1 MKKWIYT
8 LSLMGALAVGANA
21 DVITH
26 ETPTLVD
33 GCYQITNAGE
43 LFGFADIVNG
53 TNSAT
58 KNASACGK
66 LVHDLRIVQFPER
79 PVGNDD
85 PTDEGND
92 DSGEEQQYAFGPN
105 NHVVD
110 NTLNIHNVPEENIW
124 TPMVDF
130 AGTFDGQGHT
140 ISGLYYSGS
149 NAGFFASLTGNATVK
164 RLNIN
169 DSYFESNDY
178 VGGLAAKVF
187 GSDSV
192 TIDNCSFKGLV
203 DAISNKETSTIAA
216 GGIAGIIEIPTKLTL
231 TASVNEGAILP
242 LNGTSSAK
250 SGGLIGNIPKEYE
263 SYNQYL
269 MIKDNICYGFV
280 GGKGQRGVVGF
291 LGPNKNFINNKNNFC
306 YGTGELCG
314 GKSTCSNTENV
325 SQCKVKLKELIVTTL
340 NKAGFKGVKFEV
352 GDNGRIII
360 AHITEWEDPEDPE
373 HPEKESEKIVLDK
386 LLIPQTIAADSVEFD
401 RKFNGKSSTIML
413 PFDILASNI
422 TDEHNEIFVE
432 FSSMPTID
440 TKKWEANA
448 ETETNMISANKPYLL
463 KAPTGKIHFHGP
475 ITLKT
480 NYERFYQDSQGN
492 SKAGYQYEYNA
503 PTASN
508 DWTLVGTY
516 RTMLTMSVADKIN
529 KDTISKYERM
539 SSLDHIYG
547 FVGTANVSDNGY
559 DFTLGEFAVAGY
571 NVRTRE
577 MRAYLIYEENTPS
590 PASAPAYRG
599 MPMLRAASAVSVD
612 ELPDRIPVKLTSK
625 PIIPE
630 SQFVDPTLKTTK
642 VIATINVES
651 TETDCNDE
659 SCEEGPLTV
668 TKPFISPLKSN
679 KIDRWQDAM
688 GRRLNGKPTKRGT
701 YFKNGI
707 PVIIK

>member
-85 PTDEGND
+85 
-92 DSGEEQQYAFGPN
+92 SGEEQQYAFGPN

-110 NTLNIHNVPEENIW
+110 NTLNIHNVPEENVW

-169 DSYFESNDY
+169 DSYFASDDNAGGFVAI
-178 VGGLAAKVF
+178 VGGDGA
-187 GSDSV
+187 
-192 TIDNCSFKGLV
+192 TIAIEECNFKGLV
-203 DAISNKETSTIAA
+203 QTITHTDQAA
-216 GGIAGIIEIPTKLTL
+216 KTASIGGFIGIINNTL
-231 TASVNEGAILP
+231 TSFTMKSCANEGNINP
-242 LNGTSSAK
+242 GISDGNTGGFIGTVSA
-250 SGGLIGNIPKEYE
+250 GLENKMTFRDCF
-263 SYNQYL
+263 S
-269 MIKDNICYGFV
+269 YGFV
-280 GGKGQRGVVGF
+280 GSKGQRGFVG
-291 LGPNKNFINNKNNFC
+291 NAQTDQSNVTRENIYC
-306 YGTGELCG
+306 YGTGKYCKTTECS
-314 GKSTCSNTENV
+314 STETL
-325 SQCKVKLKELIVTTL
+325 QTCKDKLKKKIVEDL
-340 NKAGFKGVKFEV
+340 NGAGFTGIRFEFNE
-352 GDNGRIII
+352 NGHIII
-360 AHITEWEDPEDPE
+360 ARITEWENPGDPEQGYE
-373 HPEKESEKIVLDK
+373 TEVLKK
-386 LLIPQTIAADSVEFD
+386 LWIPRTAVADSVEFD

-422 TDEHNEIFVE
+422 TDEHNENFVE

-463 KAPTGKIHFHGP
+463 KAPTGKIHFHGQ

-480 NYERFYQDSQGN
+480 NYERVYQDSRGN
-492 SKAGYQYEYNA
+492 TKTACQYEYNA
-503 PTASN
+503 PTTSN

-516 RTMLTMSVADKIN
+516 RTILTMSVEDKVN

-547 FVGTANVSDNGY
+547 FVGTAGVSDNGY
-559 DFTLGEFAVAGY
+559 NFTLGEFAVAGH

-577 MRAYLIYEENTPS
+577 MRAYLIYNENTPS
-590 PASAPAYRG
+590 SALAPAYRG
-599 MPMLRAASAVSVD
+599 MPMLRAASVVSVD

-630 SQFVDPTLKTTK
+630 SQFIDPTLKTTR
-642 VIATINVES
+642 VVATIK
-651 TETDCNDE
+651 TEVPEIDCEKD
-659 SCEEGPLTV
+659 CEEGTTAI
-668 TKPFISPLKSN
+668 TKPFIIPMKASKV
-679 KIDRWQDAM
+679 DRWQDAM
-688 GRRLNGKPTKRGT
+688 GRRLNGKPTKHGT